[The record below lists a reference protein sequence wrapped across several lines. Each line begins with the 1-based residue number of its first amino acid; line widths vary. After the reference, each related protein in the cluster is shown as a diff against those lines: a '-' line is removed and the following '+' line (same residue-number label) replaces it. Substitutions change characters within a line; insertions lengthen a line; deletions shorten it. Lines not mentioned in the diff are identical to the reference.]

1 MELAKQ
7 DEIDSKK
14 YMEFM
19 ESTLEQITSSMDLD
33 FDTILGKAKTNRIG
47 SIFLELDMLDEI
59 TLGIVAIL
67 AGILILIGWV
77 PQIIQGYKTKKLEDV
92 SRYLVIAIFA
102 GAVLW
107 LVYGI
112 EVDDDRYIIGVN
124 IAAMFL
130 TMTVLIMKLKYEK
143 LSESIRK

>member
-1 MELAKQ
+1 
-7 DEIDSKK
+7 
-14 YMEFM
+14 
-19 ESTLEQITSSMDLD
+19 
-33 FDTILGKAKTNRIG
+33 
-47 SIFLELDMLDEI
+47 MLDEI

-92 SRYLVIAIFA
+92 SKYLLISIFA

-112 EVDDDRYIIGVN
+112 EIGDIYIMGVN
-124 IAAMFL
+124 FAAMFL

-143 LSESIRK
+143 LSKSIRK

>member
-1 MELAKQ
+1 
-7 DEIDSKK
+7 
-14 YMEFM
+14 
-19 ESTLEQITSSMDLD
+19 
-33 FDTILGKAKTNRIG
+33 
-47 SIFLELDMLDEI
+47 MLDEI
-59 TLGIVAIL
+59 TLGIVAIS
-67 AGILILIGWV
+67 AGVLILVGWI

-107 LVYGI
+107 LIYGI
-112 EVDDDRYIIGVN
+112 EVDDRYIIGVN

-143 LSESIRK
+143 TFESIRK

>member
-1 MELAKQ
+1 
-7 DEIDSKK
+7 
-14 YMEFM
+14 
-19 ESTLEQITSSMDLD
+19 
-33 FDTILGKAKTNRIG
+33 
-47 SIFLELDMLDEI
+47 MLDEI

-92 SRYLVIAIFA
+92 SKYLLIAIFA

-112 EVDDDRYIIGVN
+112 EVDDIYIIGVN
-124 IAAMFL
+124 FAAMFL

>member
-1 MELAKQ
+1 
-7 DEIDSKK
+7 
-14 YMEFM
+14 
-19 ESTLEQITSSMDLD
+19 
-33 FDTILGKAKTNRIG
+33 
-47 SIFLELDMLDEI
+47 MLDEI

-92 SRYLVIAIFA
+92 SKYLLIAIFA

-112 EVDDDRYIIGVN
+112 EVDDIYIIGVN